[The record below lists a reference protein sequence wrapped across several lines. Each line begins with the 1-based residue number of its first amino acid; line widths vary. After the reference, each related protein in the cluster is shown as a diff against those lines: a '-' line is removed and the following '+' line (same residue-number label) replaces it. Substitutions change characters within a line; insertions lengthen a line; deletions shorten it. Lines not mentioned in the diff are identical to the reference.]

1 MPAPRKRTADVS
13 SRIAVRVQPRRSRD
27 EIVGERE
34 GGIIVRV
41 GAAPVDG
48 KANDAVCKLVA
59 RRAGVPRT
67 SVSVVRGQR
76 SRDKQLL
83 VEGVSEAELRQALG
97 VSRA

>member
-1 MPAPRKRTADVS
+1 MEKIR
-13 SRIAVRVQPRRSRD
+13 SRIAVRVQTRCGRD

-34 GGIIVRV
+34 GAIVVRV
-41 GAAPVDG
+41 GAPPVDG

-67 SVSVVRGQR
+67 GVSVVSGKR